1 MQQVKPVIILMA
13 EDSPSDAD
21 LAREAF
27 QNGKLVN
34 ELVIVP
40 DGVEAMAFV
49 RKEGKYE
56 GVPRPDIIMLDL
68 NMPKKDGREVLLEL
82 KQDPQF
88 RSIPV
93 VILTTSA
100 DEADV
105 LKSYE
110 LQASCYVTKPVD
122 FEKFLEVAKQIR
134 QFFFS
139 VVTLPPNG
147 DK

>member
-1 MQQVKPVIILMA
+1 MKANPVVILMA

-27 QNGKLVN
+27 KNGKLVN

-40 DGVEAMAFV
+40 DGVEAMLYMKKQGQYANAL
-49 RKEGKYE
+49 
-56 GVPRPDIIMLDL
+56 RPDIIVLDL
-68 NMPKKDGREVLLEL
+68 NMPKKDGREVLAEL
-82 KQDPQF
+82 KADPSF
-88 RSIPV
+88 RHIPV
-93 VILTTSA
+93 VILTTSE

-110 LQASCYVTKPVD
+110 LQASCYVTKPMD
-122 FEKFLEVAKQIR
+122 FSKFLDVAKQIKD
-134 QFFFS
+134 FFFS

-147 DK
+147 EK

>member
-105 LKSYE
+105 LNSYE

>member
-1 MQQVKPVIILMA
+1 MEHIKPIVILMA

-34 ELVIVP
+34 ELIIVP
-40 DGVEAMAFV
+40 DGVEAMAFM
-49 RKEGKYE
+49 RRQGKYA
-56 GVPRPDIIMLDL
+56 GAPRPDIIMLDL
-68 NMPKKDGREVLLEL
+68 NMPKKDGREVLAEL
-82 KQDPQF
+82 KQAPQF
-88 RSIPV
+88 KAIPV
-93 VILTTSA
+93 VILTTSS
-100 DEADV
+100 DETDV

-110 LQASCYVTKPVD
+110 LQASCYITKPVD
-122 FEKFLEVAKQIR
+122 FEKLLDAAKQIK

-139 VVTLPPNG
+139 VVTLPPKG